1 VKVNVYLP
9 DDLWE
14 RMKRV
19 GLNEAFSVLCQR
31 ALRAELDRIEC
42 AEPFEMWED

>member
-14 RMKRV
+14 RMRRV
-19 GLNEAFSVLCQR
+19 GINNFSALCQR
-31 ALRAELDRIEC
+31 ALLEELDRIEC